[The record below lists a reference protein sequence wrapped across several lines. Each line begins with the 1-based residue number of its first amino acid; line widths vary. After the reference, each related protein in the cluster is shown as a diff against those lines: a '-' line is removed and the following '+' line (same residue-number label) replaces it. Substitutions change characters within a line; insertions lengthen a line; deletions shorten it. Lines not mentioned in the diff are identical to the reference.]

1 VYIYPGLGVALA
13 SVTRCSPGSRTTTD
27 RQEVGSTVFLT
38 PPFAYVGSPGQEART
53 QGHRMRVATLPLAIT
68 MRAQV
73 LKQPTGLLK
82 AVVEESA
89 GRLIGVVY
97 SAPNQEVID
106 TARVTMKVRVSYPVL
121 RDNSYIHPSMR

>member
-1 VYIYPGLGVALA
+1 
-13 SVTRCSPGSRTTTD
+13 
-27 RQEVGSTVFLT
+27 VGSTIFLT
-38 PPFAYVGSPGQEART
+38 PPLAYVGLPGQEART
-53 QGHRMRVATLPLAIT
+53 QGYLVRVATLPLAIT

-89 GRLIGVVY
+89 GDLMGVAY
-97 SAPNQEVID
+97 SAPKQKVID

>member
-1 VYIYPGLGVALA
+1 
-13 SVTRCSPGSRTTTD
+13 
-27 RQEVGSTVFLT
+27 
-38 PPFAYVGSPGQEART
+38 
-53 QGHRMRVATLPLAIT
+53 MRVATLPLAIT

-89 GRLIGVVY
+89 DYLMGVAY
-97 SAPNQEVID
+97 SAPKQKVID